1 MSKMYL
7 AILFG
12 IESLDKIN
20 NLKFQQKKNKKNEQ
34 FQIFTS
40 RCYLTAVRGSTSER
54 NKTLNVEKTW
64 ATRDQTKK
72 DTRRCKALMQH
83 FNFSNLQRL

>member
-12 IESLDKIN
+12 IESLNKIN
-20 NLKFQQKKNKKNEQ
+20 NLKFQQKTKTKKNEQ

-40 RCYLTAVRGSTSER
+40 RCYSTSER

-64 ATRDQTKK
+64 ATRDQRKK

-83 FNFSNLQRL
+83 LNFSNLQRL